1 MPNSNVI
8 ASRENGGSVLSDSNC
23 IDAVKP
29 DPISCVSKR
38 VKSLLSYAK
47 NGSFGQVFITD
58 TNEKRTKNI
67 LSSSKIQSNIF
78 KLDKNELSNRINE
91 NNLVFTFLAKKDY
104 PNKINIQI
112 TKANYFGKIYR
123 NEQLYIIGSNGK
135 LINYDADSTKDLPYF
150 YGKFKREEF
159 LKFSNI
165 INNVGLKTKD
175 ISSFYFFPSGRWDIK
190 FKDGLLLK
198 LPNTNLNNVLPKAIL
213 LKKNQNFS
221 NSKIID
227 LRIKNRIISNG

>member
-1 MPNSNVI
+1 MPTI
-8 ASRENGGSVLSDSNC
+8 ASQSYFSNDLIFEVNG
-23 IDAVKP
+23 
-29 DPISCVSKR
+29 
-38 VKSLLSYAK
+38 LSYVDNQK
-47 NGSFGQVFITD
+47 L
-58 TNEKRTKNI
+58 KRDLINI
-67 LSSSKIQSNIF
+67 NKDNIF
-78 KLDKNELSNRINE
+78 KLDKNELSNRINN

-112 TKANYFGKIYR
+112 TKSKYFGKIYR

-135 LINYDADSTKDLPYF
+135 LINYDADNMKDLPYF

-175 ISSFYFFPSGRWDIK
+175 ISSFYFFPSGRWDVK
-190 FKDGLLLK
+190 FKEGLLLK
-198 LPNTNLNNVLPKAIL
+198 LPNKDLMDVLSKGLL
-213 LKKNQNFS
+213 LKNDQNFK

-227 LRIKNRIISNG
+227 LRIKDIIISNGR

>member
-1 MPNSNVI
+1 MIPQQKDRKSKFIFIYIILFILVTSINNKNFYNKELFSKNLIFEV
-8 ASRENGGSVLSDSNC
+8 NG
-23 IDAVKP
+23 
-29 DPISCVSKR
+29 
-38 VKSLLSYAK
+38 LSYVDNQK
-47 NGSFGQVFITD
+47 L
-58 TNEKRTKNI
+58 KRDLINI
-67 LSSSKIQSNIF
+67 NKDNIF

-91 NNLVFTFLAKKDY
+91 NNLVFTFLAQKDY

-112 TKANYFGKIYR
+112 TKAKYFGKIY
-123 NEQLYIIGSNGK
+123 NNGQLYIIGSNGK
-135 LINYDADSTKDLPYF
+135 LINYDADSMKELPYF

-159 LKFSNI
+159 LKFSNVL
-165 INNVGLKTKD
+165 NNVGLKTKD

-198 LPNTNLNNVLPKAIL
+198 LPNTDLINVLSKALL
-213 LKKNQNFS
+213 LKNNQNFS

>member
-1 MPNSNVI
+1 MIPQQKDRKSKFIFIYILLFILITSIDNKNFHNKELFSNNLIFEV
-8 ASRENGGSVLSDSNC
+8 NG
-23 IDAVKP
+23 
-29 DPISCVSKR
+29 
-38 VKSLLSYAK
+38 LSYVDNQK
-47 NGSFGQVFITD
+47 L
-58 TNEKRTKNI
+58 KRDLINI
-67 LSSSKIQSNIF
+67 NKDKIF
-78 KLDKNELSNRINE
+78 ELDKNELSNMIYE
-91 NNLVFTFLAKKDY
+91 NNLVYTFLAKKDY

-112 TKANYFGKIYR
+112 TKAKYFGKIYR
-123 NEQLYIIGSNGK
+123 NGQLYIIGSNGK
-135 LINYDADSTKDLPYF
+135 LINYDDGMKNLPYF

-159 LKFSNI
+159 LKFSNV

-198 LPNTNLNNVLPKAIL
+198 LPNTDLINVLSKAML
-213 LKKNQNFS
+213 LKNNQNFS

>member
-1 MPNSNVI
+1 MILQQKDKKSKFIFIYIILFIFITSINNKNFHNKELFSNNLIFEV
-8 ASRENGGSVLSDSNC
+8 NG
-23 IDAVKP
+23 
-29 DPISCVSKR
+29 
-38 VKSLLSYAK
+38 LSYVDNQK
-47 NGSFGQVFITD
+47 L
-58 TNEKRTKNI
+58 KRDLINI
-67 LSSSKIQSNIF
+67 NKDNIF
-78 KLDKNELSNRINE
+78 KLDKNELSDRINE

-112 TKANYFGKIYR
+112 TKAKYFGKIYW
-123 NEQLYIIGSNGK
+123 NGQLYIIGSNGK
-135 LINYDADSTKDLPYF
+135 LINYDVDSMNDLPYF

-198 LPNTNLNNVLPKAIL
+198 LPNTDLINVFPKALL
-213 LKKNQNFS
+213 LKNNQNFS

>member
-1 MPNSNVI
+1 MIPLQKDRKSKFIFIYILLFILITSINNKNFYNKELFSNDLIFEV
-8 ASRENGGSVLSDSNC
+8 NG
-23 IDAVKP
+23 
-29 DPISCVSKR
+29 
-38 VKSLLSYAK
+38 LSYVDNQK
-47 NGSFGQVFITD
+47 L
-58 TNEKRTKNI
+58 KRDLINI
-67 LSSSKIQSNIF
+67 NKDNIF
-78 KLDKNELSNRINE
+78 KLDKNELSNRINN

-112 TKANYFGKIYR
+112 TKSKYFGKIYR
-123 NEQLYIIGSNGK
+123 NGQLYIIGSNGK
-135 LINYDADSTKDLPYF
+135 LINYDADNMKDLPYF

-159 LKFSNI
+159 LKFSNV

-198 LPNTNLNNVLPKAIL
+198 LPNTDLINVLSKAML
-213 LKKNQNFS
+213 LKNNQNFS

-227 LRIKNRIISNG
+227 LRIKDRIISNG

>member
-1 MPNSNVI
+1 MIPQQKDKKNKSIYIYILLFILV
-8 ASRENGGSVLSDSNC
+8 ASINN
-23 IDAVKP
+23 
-29 DPISCVSKR
+29 
-38 VKSLLSYAK
+38 K
-47 NGSFGQVFITD
+47 NYY
-58 TNEKRTKNI
+58 NEKLFPNKLIFKVIGFSHIDNQKLIKDLTDINND
-67 LSSSKIQSNIF
+67 NIF
-78 KLDKNELSNRINE
+78 KINKKKLIEKITE
-91 NNLVFTFLAKKDY
+91 NNLVLNFLAKKDY

-112 TKANYFGKIYR
+112 TKAKYFGKIYK
-123 NEQLYIIGSNGK
+123 NGQLYIIGSNGK

-159 LKFSNI
+159 LKFLNAV
-165 INNVGLKTKD
+165 NNVKLKTND

-198 LPNTNLNNVLPKAIL
+198 LPNTDLINDLYKAML
-213 LKKNQNFS
+213 LKNNQNFS